1 MAMTMVSAGSVTG
14 GVDTH
19 LDVHVAA
26 ALDHIGG
33 LLGVAEF
40 DTTRAGY
47 EALLVWLLSFGVVE
61 RVGVE
66 GTSSYGTGLSR
77 FLMDHEIEVIEVDRP
92 NRQERSRRGKSD
104 PIDAVEAARAAL
116 SGRATGLAKS
126 KDGPVEAIR
135 ALLVARRSARNHRI
149 SSLVQMRH
157 LVFTAPRTILRAV
170 QDPAGQPSRSAA
182 SSRHQRRG
190 HLCHQ
195 GGAQAPGAAGATPR
209 CSDQTAPHHAA

>member
-1 MAMTMVSAGSVTG
+1 MAMTMVSVGSITG

-33 LLGVAEF
+33 LLGVEAF
-40 DTTRAGY
+40 DTTGAGY
-47 EALLVWLLSFGVVE
+47 EALLVWLLTFGVVE

-77 FLMDHEIEVIEVDRP
+77 FLMDQDVEVIEVDRP

-135 ALLVARRSARNHRI
+135 ALLVARRSARNHREAALTGRDPLCTL
-149 SSLVQMRH
+149 SLGLLVRH
-157 LVFTAPRTILRAV
+157 GVCT
-170 QDPAGQPSRSAA
+170 PSTKPCRW
-182 SSRHQRRG
+182 
-190 HLCHQ
+190 
-195 GGAQAPGAAGATPR
+195 
-209 CSDQTAPHHAA
+209 